1 MKDLYLTGPITH
13 NKQAKDQFG
22 KVSEILRSAGYTV
35 VNPLEL
41 NHPAEATWEIHM
53 AIDIKA
59 MMDVLLFDGEL
70 AMVDTHLPSKG
81 MALEIS
87 IALSLGVPV
96 RPWLDYLEEALRP

>member
-13 NKQAKDQFG
+13 NKQAKEQFK
-22 KVSEILRSAGYTV
+22 KVSEILRSVGYSV
-35 VNPLEL
+35 VNPMEL
-41 NHPAEATWEIHM
+41 DHPTEATWEIHM

-59 MMDVLLFDGEL
+59 MMDVVLFGGEL

-87 IALSLGVPV
+87 LAVSLGVPI